1 MVLAENSP
9 CISWFPHVLWTEALI
24 PFVLDYLFKNISVA
38 NSLGRQKLCSLTRKG
53 HAWFLSSIIKQWN
66 CLLQKIWFPW
76 TQGFSS
82 LTQLTAHAE
91 GVTWPSSHCLYNFES
106 RTWCENYDTLAVV
119 TAVSS
124 KLPFVPDPGVLA
136 LLPASLKTCVCASSV
151 IAGVSDSLRPHGL
164 QPVHGV
170 LQAGILSGVA
180 MPFSRGSSQSRDQT
194 LVSYV
199 FYIVGRFFTCW
210 AIR

>member
-9 CISWFPHVLWTEALI
+9 CISCFPHVLWTEALI
-24 PFVLDYLFKNISVA
+24 PFVLDYLFKDISVA
-38 NSLGRQKLCSLTRKG
+38 NSLGRQKLCSLLRKG

-76 TQGFSS
+76 TLGFSS

-91 GVTWPSSHCLYNFES
+91 GVTWPSSHCLYNLES

-136 LLPASLKTCVCASSV
+136 LLPASLRLVCVRPQ
-151 IAGVSDSLRPHGL
+151 SLQVYPTLGD
-164 QPVHGV
+164 PTDCS
-170 LQAGILSGVA
+170 LSMG
-180 MPFSRGSSQSRDQT
+180 FSRQEYWVELLFPSLGDLPNPGIKPLSPMSST
-194 LVSYV
+194 L
-199 FYIVGRFFTCW
+199 
-210 AIR
+210 